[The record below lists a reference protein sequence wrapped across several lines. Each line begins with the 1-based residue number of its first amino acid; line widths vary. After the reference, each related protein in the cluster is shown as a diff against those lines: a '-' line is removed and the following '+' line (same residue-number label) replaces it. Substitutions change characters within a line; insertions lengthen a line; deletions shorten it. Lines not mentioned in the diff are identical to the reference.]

1 MSSES
6 PETSSAPPDNSRAS
20 EPTQNRATDPV
31 ALSSPLVKPIRDVWF
46 YTAPRYRVRA
56 SVLLAINLVLYAG
69 LCVFTHWLH
78 TAEPFTFDINSYTQP
93 ARFWGEQ
100 TVGLNN
106 FLLYPINVT
115 RTPWHGIVLGL
126 LMAAIVAT
134 PIAVAILYRFPAV
147 FPFAACVLVLAHM
160 PWMSFTLVCSAV
172 LAALPPFRL
181 KFRFG
186 SALVALIPIMVH
198 MYLSTLST
206 VEQVSI
212 YAAPE
217 LRLQLTFPWLL
228 AIVAAAI
235 MLGLILLIA
244 SLVRYRPGAV
254 TPVLAA
260 VLVPPLL
267 VFHTQVGA
275 DELDYR
281 VLERQFGPKSQAFSP
296 VLDARREILD
306 LVHQYDPGMDEMF
319 FVWTHGFES
328 LHRRVIER
336 FETRLYDARAAAN
349 QACAQFIADYP
360 QSRFVP
366 SVKFIQARALD
377 MRLDTHALRH
387 RASREIYSD
396 FPHPQ
401 SEPHWATLW
410 TAHTDSPL
418 ALAAAVR
425 LAELAMRRGDVS
437 DALERL
443 EVVLERN
450 WQFNQ
455 MPERAAATS
464 IEDFLAPEPAETS
477 LGFEVDPLLSEARR
491 MHELITQNA
500 DDPKFGSAPLQDFFR
515 LDPRRPKYAEQ
526 IRRMMDQYPLSH
538 LGDNLA
544 VRWAMSAPSP
554 VDRVLRFDM
563 MLLSYPK
570 GDAAAEAHF
579 RLADIQLQTRGQSDP
594 AARRRGIAEMQN
606 VTEQYGNTIWGD
618 LARQRLELLSPT
630 QSNLPDAE

>member
-206 VEQVSI
+206 VETGQ
-212 YAAPE
+212 YLCCPRAASATH
-217 LRLQLTFPWLL
+217 LSL
-228 AIVAAAI
+228 AARDRGRRDHA
-235 MLGLILLIA
+235 GLDSADRFARTLSA
-244 SLVRYRPGAV
+244 RSGHPGAGRGIGATV
-254 TPVLAA
+254 AR
-260 VLVPPLL
+260 VP
-267 VFHTQVGA
+267 H
-275 DELDYR
+275 
-281 VLERQFGPKSQAFSP
+281 
-296 VLDARREILD
+296 
-306 LVHQYDPGMDEMF
+306 
-319 FVWTHGFES
+319 
-328 LHRRVIER
+328 
-336 FETRLYDARAAAN
+336 
-349 QACAQFIADYP
+349 
-360 QSRFVP
+360 
-366 SVKFIQARALD
+366 
-377 MRLDTHALRH
+377 
-387 RASREIYSD
+387 ASRC
-396 FPHPQ
+396 
-401 SEPHWATLW
+401 
-410 TAHTDSPL
+410 
-418 ALAAAVR
+418 
-425 LAELAMRRGDVS
+425 
-437 DALERL
+437 
-443 EVVLERN
+443 
-450 WQFNQ
+450 
-455 MPERAAATS
+455 
-464 IEDFLAPEPAETS
+464 
-477 LGFEVDPLLSEARR
+477 
-491 MHELITQNA
+491 
-500 DDPKFGSAPLQDFFR
+500 
-515 LDPRRPKYAEQ
+515 
-526 IRRMMDQYPLSH
+526 
-538 LGDNLA
+538 
-544 VRWAMSAPSP
+544 
-554 VDRVLRFDM
+554 
-563 MLLSYPK
+563 
-570 GDAAAEAHF
+570 
-579 RLADIQLQTRGQSDP
+579 
-594 AARRRGIAEMQN
+594 
-606 VTEQYGNTIWGD
+606 
-618 LARQRLELLSPT
+618 
-630 QSNLPDAE
+630 